1 MILPEGYL
9 VTKKVNVSEFFD
21 GAEPDMSIEFREL
34 DVQRTTKF
42 QTMKDD
48 ASASAKY
55 FSEVLP
61 SVIVDHDFYRNS
73 QTKYNAKE
81 VADIIAA
88 RAELFFY
95 VMNAYITE
103 VLFTHGKRS
112 AEK

>member
-1 MILPEGYL
+1 MVLGEGYL
-9 VTKKVNVSEFFD
+9 VTKKVNVSEFFE

-42 QTMKDD
+42 QTIKDD

-61 SVIVDHDFYRNS
+61 SLIVDHDFYKTS
-73 QTKYNAKE
+73 EIKYNAKE
-81 VADIIAA
+81 VAEIIAS

-103 VLFTHGKRS
+103 VLFTHGKKS